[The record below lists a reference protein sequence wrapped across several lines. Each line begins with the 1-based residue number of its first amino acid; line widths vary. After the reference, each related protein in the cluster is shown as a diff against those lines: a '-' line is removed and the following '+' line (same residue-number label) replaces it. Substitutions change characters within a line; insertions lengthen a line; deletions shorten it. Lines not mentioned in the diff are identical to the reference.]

1 MTLEEALIDLGTQP
15 LSASPYSKA
24 IQAIV
29 LAGTGSPDTSVTLTT
44 PAHHILSLLWQM
56 GDETK
61 KQTLLNKPLG
71 PVRSKDSY
79 RTAVLILATV
89 LVLLVVGV
97 SSAEVLTDSTISG
110 GWVDAIKEAEIL
122 KILAQGLVDILKEW
136 VASPQPSP

>member
-29 LAGTGSPDTSVTLTT
+29 LAGTGSPDTTVTLST

-56 GDETK
+56 SDESK
-61 KQTLLNKPLG
+61 KQNLLDKTLG

-79 RTAVLILATV
+79 RPAVLILATV
-89 LVLLVVGV
+89 LVLVVVGIA
-97 SSAEVLTDSTISG
+97 SAEVFTDTTISS
-110 GWVDAIKEAEIL
+110 GWSDIL
-122 KILAQGLVDILKEW
+122 KILAQGLVDILKEY
-136 VASPQPSP
+136 ASSSQSSP